1 LLEEHEAR
9 VKALQEALNAGLQ
22 SGEPRPFDNDKF
34 LSRMHAQ
41 HG

>member
-1 LLEEHEAR
+1 
-9 VKALQEALNAGLQ
+9 LQDALNAGLQ
-22 SGEPRPFDNDKF
+22 SGEPRPFDSDKF